1 MLKVNLA
8 RGIVEIAGNDMDY
21 ISELETAVWLVKNS
35 IPENARTDEK
45 SI

>member
-35 IPENARTDEK
+35 IPEDMHEQM
-45 SI
+45 